1 MNDFAAKDPL
11 SVKNHETNHL
21 SAGVISGA
29 TVYVRNVSWSLSR
42 SKQTILHEMSFHLSS
57 GRILGIVGP
66 NGAGKSTLLRLLYR
80 YHKPTTGTIE
90 IGGTDI
96 WKIKACMAA
105 RKVAAVLQEQP
116 TDFALTVR
124 EIVTLGRTPHHV
136 GFGGSNGAQDG
147 NVVDAALNRM
157 DLNGFSNR
165 SLGTLSGGERQ
176 RVMVARALAQ
186 EPCVLVLDEPTN
198 HLDIRHQLEILKLIK
213 DLPLTIISSL
223 HDLNMAAD
231 TCDEV
236 AILKDGHLL
245 GIGTPEAVFSADA
258 ISGTFE
264 VMTSYERLA
273 PSDKNLLTFNL
284 KNKEK

>member
-1 MNDFAAKDPL
+1 MKNFRLNGKTFTKYQAP
-11 SVKNHETNHL
+11 SFSGVKE
-21 SAGVISGA
+21 ISGA
-29 TVYVRNVSWSLSR
+29 SVSVRNVSWSLPR
-42 SKQTILHEMSFHLSS
+42 SKRTILHEISFDLSS

-80 YHKPTTGTIE
+80 YHKPTTGTVE
-90 IGGTDI
+90 IGGKDI
-96 WKIKACMAA
+96 WKMTARDTA
-105 RKVAAVLQEQP
+105 RKVAVVLQEHP
-116 TDFALTVR
+116 TDFGLTVR
-124 EIVTLGRTPHHV
+124 EIVALGRTPHHI
-136 GFGGSNGAQDG
+136 GFGGGNGARDEQ
-147 NVVDAALNRM
+147 VVEAALQRM
-157 DLNGFSNR
+157 EVRTFSNR

-186 EPCVLVLDEPTN
+186 EPSILVLDEPTN

-245 GIGTPEAVFSADA
+245 GIGTPKAVFSADA

-264 VMTSYERLA
+264 VAASYERLA

-284 KNKEK
+284 KN

>member
-1 MNDFAAKDPL
+1 M
-11 SVKNHETNHL
+11 KNFKLNGKIFTEYQAQ
-21 SAGVISGA
+21 SFSDVEVISGA
-29 TVYVRNVSWSLSR
+29 SVSVKNVSLSLR
-42 SKQTILHEMSFHLSS
+42 RNNHNILNEINFDLSP
-57 GRILGIVGP
+57 GRVLGIVGP

-80 YHKPTTGTIE
+80 YHKPTTGTVE
-90 IGGTDI
+90 IGGKDI
-96 WKIKACMAA
+96 WEMTA
-105 RKVAAVLQEQP
+105 RDTAKKVAVVLQEHP
-116 TDFALTVR
+116 TDFGLTVR
-124 EIVTLGRTPHHV
+124 ELVALGRTPHHI
-136 GFGGSNGAQDG
+136 GFGGGNGGRDEQ
-147 NVVDAALNRM
+147 VVEAALQRM
-157 DLNGFSNR
+157 EVRTFSDR

-186 EPCVLVLDEPTN
+186 EPSILVLDEPTN

-245 GIGTPEAVFSADA
+245 GIGTPKAVFSADA

-264 VMTSYERLA
+264 VAASYERLA

-284 KNKEK
+284 KN

>member
-1 MNDFAAKDPL
+1 M
-11 SVKNHETNHL
+11 KNFKLNGKIFTEYQAQ
-21 SAGVISGA
+21 SFSDIEVISGA
-29 TVYVRNVSWSLSR
+29 SVSVKNVSLSLR
-42 SKQTILHEMSFHLSS
+42 RNNHNILNEINFDLSP
-57 GRILGIVGP
+57 GRVLGIVGP

-80 YHKPTTGTIE
+80 YHKPTTGTVE
-90 IGGTDI
+90 IGGKDI
-96 WKIKACMAA
+96 WEMTA
-105 RKVAAVLQEQP
+105 RDTAKKVAVVLQEHP
-116 TDFALTVR
+116 TDFGLTVR
-124 EIVTLGRTPHHV
+124 ELVALGRTPHHI
-136 GFGGSNGAQDG
+136 GFGGGNGGRDEQ
-147 NVVDAALNRM
+147 VVEAALQRM
-157 DLNGFSNR
+157 EVKTFSNR

-186 EPCVLVLDEPTN
+186 EPSILVLDEPTN

-245 GIGTPEAVFSADA
+245 GIGTPKAVFSADA

-264 VMTSYERLA
+264 VAASYERLA

-284 KNKEK
+284 KN

>member
-1 MNDFAAKDPL
+1 M
-11 SVKNHETNHL
+11 KNFKLNGKIFTEYQAQ
-21 SAGVISGA
+21 SFSDVEVISGA
-29 TVYVRNVSWSLSR
+29 SVSVKNVSLSLPR
-42 SKQTILHEMSFHLSS
+42 SNNNILKEISFDLSP
-57 GRILGIVGP
+57 GRVLGIVGP

-80 YHKPTTGTIE
+80 YHKPTIGSVE
-90 IGGTDI
+90 IGGKDI
-96 WKIKACMAA
+96 WEMTA
-105 RKVAAVLQEQP
+105 RDTAKKVAVVLQEHP
-116 TDFALTVR
+116 TDFGLTVR
-124 EIVTLGRTPHHV
+124 EIVALGRTPHHI
-136 GFGGSNGAQDG
+136 GFGGGNGGRDEQ
-147 NVVDAALNRM
+147 VVEAALHRM
-157 DLNGFSNR
+157 EVRTFSNR

-186 EPCVLVLDEPTN
+186 EPSILVLDEPTN

-245 GIGTPEAVFSADA
+245 GIGTPKAVFSADA

-264 VMTSYERLA
+264 VAASYERLA

-284 KNKEK
+284 KN

>member
-1 MNDFAAKDPL
+1 M
-11 SVKNHETNHL
+11 KNFKLNGKIFTEYQAQ
-21 SAGVISGA
+21 SFSDVEVISGA
-29 TVYVRNVSWSLSR
+29 SVSVKNVSLSLR
-42 SKQTILHEMSFHLSS
+42 RNNHNILNEINFDLSP
-57 GRILGIVGP
+57 GRVLGIVGP

-80 YHKPTTGTIE
+80 YHKPTTGTVE
-90 IGGTDI
+90 IGGKDI
-96 WKIKACMAA
+96 WEMTA
-105 RKVAAVLQEQP
+105 RDTAKKVAVVLQEHP
-116 TDFALTVR
+116 TDFGLTVR
-124 EIVTLGRTPHHV
+124 EIVALGRTPHHI
-136 GFGGSNGAQDG
+136 GFGGGNGGRDEQ
-147 NVVDAALNRM
+147 VVEAALHRM
-157 DLNGFSNR
+157 EVRTFSNR

-186 EPCVLVLDEPTN
+186 EPSILVLDEPTN

-245 GIGTPEAVFSADA
+245 GVGTPKAVFSADA

-264 VMTSYERLA
+264 VAASYERLA

-284 KNKEK
+284 KN

>member
-1 MNDFAAKDPL
+1 MKDFKLNGKIFTEYQAQSFSD
-11 SVKNHETNHL
+11 VE
-21 SAGVISGA
+21 VISGA
-29 TVYVRNVSWSLSR
+29 SVSVKNVSLSLR
-42 SKQTILHEMSFHLSS
+42 RNNHNILNEINFDLSP
-57 GRILGIVGP
+57 GRVLGIVGP

-80 YHKPTTGTIE
+80 YHKPTIGTVE
-90 IGGTDI
+90 IGGKDI
-96 WKIKACMAA
+96 WEMTA
-105 RKVAAVLQEQP
+105 RDTAKKVAVVLQEHP
-116 TDFALTVR
+116 TDFGLTVR
-124 EIVTLGRTPHHV
+124 ELVALGRTPHHI
-136 GFGGSNGAQDG
+136 GFGGGNGGRDEQ
-147 NVVDAALNRM
+147 VVEAALQRM
-157 DLNGFSNR
+157 EVRTFSNR

-186 EPCVLVLDEPTN
+186 EPSILVLDEPTN

-245 GIGTPEAVFSADA
+245 GIGTPKAVFSADA

-264 VMTSYERLA
+264 VAASYERLA

-284 KNKEK
+284 KN

>member
-1 MNDFAAKDPL
+1 M
-11 SVKNHETNHL
+11 KNFKLNGKIFTEYQAQ
-21 SAGVISGA
+21 SFPDVEVISGA
-29 TVYVRNVSWSLSR
+29 SVSVKNVSLSLPR
-42 SKQTILHEMSFHLSS
+42 SNHNILNEISFDLSP
-57 GRILGIVGP
+57 GRVLGIVGP

-80 YHKPTTGTIE
+80 YHKPTIGTVE
-90 IGGTDI
+90 IGGKDI
-96 WKIKACMAA
+96 WEMTA
-105 RKVAAVLQEQP
+105 RDTAKKVAVVLQEHP
-116 TDFALTVR
+116 TDFGLTVR
-124 EIVTLGRTPHHV
+124 ELVALGRTPHHI
-136 GFGGSNGAQDG
+136 GFGGGNGGRDEQ
-147 NVVDAALNRM
+147 VVEAALQRM
-157 DLNGFSNR
+157 EVRTFSNR

-186 EPCVLVLDEPTN
+186 EPSILVLDEPTN

-245 GIGTPEAVFSADA
+245 GIGTPKAVFSADA

-264 VMTSYERLA
+264 VAASYERLA

-284 KNKEK
+284 KN

>member
-1 MNDFAAKDPL
+1 M
-11 SVKNHETNHL
+11 KNFKLNGKIFTEYQAQ
-21 SAGVISGA
+21 SFSDVEVISGA
-29 TVYVRNVSWSLSR
+29 SVSVKNVSLSLR
-42 SKQTILHEMSFHLSS
+42 RNNHNILNEINFDLSP
-57 GRILGIVGP
+57 GRVLGIVGP

-80 YHKPTTGTIE
+80 YHKPTIGTVE
-90 IGGTDI
+90 IGGKDI
-96 WKIKACMAA
+96 WEMTA
-105 RKVAAVLQEQP
+105 RDTAKKVAVVLQEHP
-116 TDFALTVR
+116 TDFGLTVR
-124 EIVTLGRTPHHV
+124 ELVALGRTPHHI
-136 GFGGSNGAQDG
+136 GFGGGNGGRDEQ
-147 NVVDAALNRM
+147 VVEAALQRM
-157 DLNGFSNR
+157 EVRTFSNR

-186 EPCVLVLDEPTN
+186 EPSILVLDEPTN

-245 GIGTPEAVFSADA
+245 GIGTPKAVFSADA

-264 VMTSYERLA
+264 VAASYERLA

-284 KNKEK
+284 KN

>member
-1 MNDFAAKDPL
+1 M
-11 SVKNHETNHL
+11 KNFKLNGKIFTEYQAQ
-21 SAGVISGA
+21 SFSDVEVISGA
-29 TVYVRNVSWSLSR
+29 SVSVKNVSLSLR
-42 SKQTILHEMSFHLSS
+42 RNNHNILNEINFDLSP
-57 GRILGIVGP
+57 GRVLGIVGP

-80 YHKPTTGTIE
+80 YHKPTTGTVE
-90 IGGTDI
+90 IGGKDI
-96 WKIKACMAA
+96 WEMTA
-105 RKVAAVLQEQP
+105 RDTAKKVAVVLQEHP
-116 TDFALTVR
+116 TDFGLTVR
-124 EIVTLGRTPHHV
+124 ELVALGRTPHHI
-136 GFGGSNGAQDG
+136 GFGGGNGGRDEQ
-147 NVVDAALNRM
+147 VVEAALQRM
-157 DLNGFSNR
+157 EVRTFSNR
-165 SLGTLSGGERQ
+165 SVGTLSGGERQ

-186 EPCVLVLDEPTN
+186 EPSILVLDEPTN

-245 GIGTPEAVFSADA
+245 GIGTPKAVFSADA

-264 VMTSYERLA
+264 VAASYERLA

-284 KNKEK
+284 KN

>member
-1 MNDFAAKDPL
+1 M
-11 SVKNHETNHL
+11 KNFKPNGKIFTDYQAQ
-21 SAGVISGA
+21 SFSDVDVISGA
-29 TVYVRNVSWSLSR
+29 SVSVKNVSLSLR
-42 SKQTILHEMSFHLSS
+42 RNNHNILNEINFDLSP
-57 GRILGIVGP
+57 GRVLGIVGP

-80 YHKPTTGTIE
+80 YHKPTTGTVE
-90 IGGTDI
+90 IGGKDI
-96 WKIKACMAA
+96 WEMTA
-105 RKVAAVLQEQP
+105 RDTAKKVAVVLQEHP
-116 TDFALTVR
+116 TDFGLTVR
-124 EIVTLGRTPHHV
+124 ELVALGRTPHHI
-136 GFGGSNGAQDG
+136 GFGGGNGGRDEQ
-147 NVVDAALNRM
+147 VVEAALQRM
-157 DLNGFSNR
+157 EVRTFSSR

-176 RVMVARALAQ
+176 RVMVAQALAQ
-186 EPCVLVLDEPTN
+186 EPSILVLDEPTN

-245 GIGTPEAVFSADA
+245 GIGTPKAVFSADA

-264 VMTSYERLA
+264 VEASYERLA

-284 KNKEK
+284 KN

>member
-1 MNDFAAKDPL
+1 M
-11 SVKNHETNHL
+11 KNFKLNGKIFTEYQAQ
-21 SAGVISGA
+21 SFSDVEVISGA
-29 TVYVRNVSWSLSR
+29 SVSVKNVSLSLR
-42 SKQTILHEMSFHLSS
+42 RNNHNILNEINFDLSP
-57 GRILGIVGP
+57 GRVLGIVGP

-80 YHKPTTGTIE
+80 YHKPTIGTVE
-90 IGGTDI
+90 IGGKDI
-96 WKIKACMAA
+96 WEMTA
-105 RKVAAVLQEQP
+105 RDTAKKVAVVLQEHP
-116 TDFALTVR
+116 TDFGLTVR
-124 EIVTLGRTPHHV
+124 ELVALGRTPHHI
-136 GFGGSNGAQDG
+136 GFGGGNGGRDEQ
-147 NVVDAALNRM
+147 VVEAALQRM
-157 DLNGFSNR
+157 EVRTFSNR

-186 EPCVLVLDEPTN
+186 EPSILVLDEPTN
-198 HLDIRHQLEILKLIK
+198 HLDIRHQLEILELIK

-245 GIGTPEAVFSADA
+245 DIGTPEAVFSADA

-264 VMTSYERLA
+264 VAASYERLA

-284 KNKEK
+284 KN

>member
-1 MNDFAAKDPL
+1 MKNFRLNGKFFTKYQAP
-11 SVKNHETNHL
+11 SFSGVKQ
-21 SAGVISGA
+21 ISGA
-29 TVYVRNVSWSLSR
+29 SVSVRNVSWSLPR
-42 SKQTILHEMSFHLSS
+42 SKQTILHEMSFDLSS
-57 GRILGIVGP
+57 GRVLGIVGP
-66 NGAGKSTLLRLLYR
+66 NGAGKSTLLKLLYR

-90 IGGTDI
+90 IGGIDI
-96 WKIKACMAA
+96 WKITARMAA

-147 NVVDAALNRM
+147 HIVDAALNRM

-198 HLDIRHQLEILKLIK
+198 HLDIRHQLEILELIK
-213 DLPLTIISSL
+213 DLPLTIVTSL

-231 TCDEV
+231 ICDEV
-236 AILKDGHLL
+236 LILKDGHLK
-245 GIGTPEAVFSADA
+245 GSGVPEAVFSAEA
-258 ISGTFE
+258 ISGTFQ
-264 VMTSYERLA
+264 VAASYERLA

-284 KNKEK
+284 KT

>member
-1 MNDFAAKDPL
+1 M
-11 SVKNHETNHL
+11 KNFKLNGKIFTEYQAQ
-21 SAGVISGA
+21 SFSDIEVISGA
-29 TVYVRNVSWSLSR
+29 SVSVKNVSLSLR
-42 SKQTILHEMSFHLSS
+42 RNNHNILNEINFDLSP
-57 GRILGIVGP
+57 GRVLGIVGP

-80 YHKPTTGTIE
+80 YHKPTTGTVE
-90 IGGTDI
+90 IGGKDI
-96 WKIKACMAA
+96 WEMTA
-105 RKVAAVLQEQP
+105 RDTAKKVAVVLQEHP
-116 TDFALTVR
+116 TDFGLTVR
-124 EIVTLGRTPHHV
+124 ELVALGRTPHHI
-136 GFGGSNGAQDG
+136 GFGGGNGGRDEQ
-147 NVVDAALNRM
+147 VVEAALQRM
-157 DLNGFSNR
+157 EVRTFSNR

-186 EPCVLVLDEPTN
+186 EPSILVLDEPTN

-245 GIGTPEAVFSADA
+245 GIGTPKAVFSADA

-264 VMTSYERLA
+264 VEASYERLA

-284 KNKEK
+284 KN

>member
-1 MNDFAAKDPL
+1 M
-11 SVKNHETNHL
+11 KNFKLNGKIFTEYQAQ
-21 SAGVISGA
+21 SFSDVEVISGA
-29 TVYVRNVSWSLSR
+29 SVSVKNVSLSLR
-42 SKQTILHEMSFHLSS
+42 RNNHNILNEINFDLSP
-57 GRILGIVGP
+57 GRVLGIVGP

-80 YHKPTTGTIE
+80 YHKPTTGTVE
-90 IGGTDI
+90 IGGKDI
-96 WKIKACMAA
+96 WEMTA
-105 RKVAAVLQEQP
+105 RDTAKKVAVVLQEHP
-116 TDFALTVR
+116 TDFGLTVR
-124 EIVTLGRTPHHV
+124 EIVALGRTPHHA
-136 GFGGSNGAQDG
+136 GFGGGNGARDEQ
-147 NVVDAALNRM
+147 VVESALLRM
-157 DLNGFSNR
+157 ELRTFSNR

-186 EPCVLVLDEPTN
+186 EPSILVLDEPTN

-245 GIGTPEAVFSADA
+245 GIGTPKAVFSADA

-264 VMTSYERLA
+264 VAASYERLA

-284 KNKEK
+284 KN

>member
-1 MNDFAAKDPL
+1 MKNFRLNGKIFTKYQAP
-11 SVKNHETNHL
+11 SFSGVK
-21 SAGVISGA
+21 VISGA
-29 TVYVRNVSWSLSR
+29 SVSVKNVSWSLPR
-42 SKQTILHEMSFHLSS
+42 SKQTILHEMSFDLSS
-57 GRILGIVGP
+57 GRVLGIVGP

-80 YHKPTTGTIE
+80 YQKPTTGTIE

-96 WKIKACMAA
+96 WKTKARMAA

-124 EIVTLGRTPHHV
+124 EIVTLGRTPHHA
-136 GFGGSNGAQDG
+136 GFGGSNGVQDG
-147 NVVDAALNRM
+147 HIVDAALNRM

-198 HLDIRHQLEILKLIK
+198 HLDSRHQLEILELIK
-213 DLPLTIISSL
+213 DLPLTIVTSL

-231 TCDEV
+231 ICDEV
-236 AILKDGHLL
+236 VILKDGHLK
-245 GIGTPEAVFSADA
+245 GAGVPEAVFSAKA

-264 VMTSYERLA
+264 VAASYERLA

-284 KNKEK
+284 KS

>member
-1 MNDFAAKDPL
+1 MFTEYQAQSL
-11 SVKNHETNHL
+11 SDIE
-21 SAGVISGA
+21 VISGA
-29 TVYVRNVSWSLSR
+29 SVSVKNVSLSLPR
-42 SKQTILHEMSFHLSS
+42 SDQNILNEISFDLSP
-57 GRILGIVGP
+57 GRVLGIVGP

-80 YHKPTTGTIE
+80 YHKPTTGTVE
-90 IGGTDI
+90 IGGKDI
-96 WKIKACMAA
+96 WEMTA
-105 RKVAAVLQEQP
+105 RDTAKKVAVVLQEHP
-116 TDFALTVR
+116 TDFGLTVR
-124 EIVTLGRTPHHV
+124 ELVALGRTPHHI
-136 GFGGSNGAQDG
+136 GFGGGNGGRDEQ
-147 NVVDAALNRM
+147 VVEAALQRM
-157 DLNGFSNR
+157 EVRTFSNR

-186 EPCVLVLDEPTN
+186 EPSILVLDEPTN

-245 GIGTPEAVFSADA
+245 GIGTPKAVFSADA

-264 VMTSYERLA
+264 VAASYERLA

-284 KNKEK
+284 KN

>member
-1 MNDFAAKDPL
+1 MNNFHLKSKLFTDYQAPSL
-11 SVKNHETNHL
+11 SGVE
-21 SAGVISGA
+21 VISGA
-29 TVYVRNVSWSLSR
+29 SVSVKNVSLSLPR
-42 SKQTILHEMSFHLSS
+42 SNHNILDEISFDLSP
-57 GRILGIVGP
+57 GRVLGIVGP

-96 WKIKACMAA
+96 WKITARMAA

-147 NVVDAALNRM
+147 HIVDAALNRM

-186 EPCVLVLDEPTN
+186 EPCVLILDEPTN
-198 HLDIRHQLEILKLIK
+198 HLDIRHQLEILELIK
-213 DLPLTIISSL
+213 NLPLTIVTSL
-223 HDLNMAAD
+223 HDLNIAAD
-231 TCDEV
+231 ICDEV
-236 AILKDGHLL
+236 LILKDGNLK
-245 GIGTPEAVFSADA
+245 GSGVPEAVFSAEA

-264 VMTSYERLA
+264 VAASYERLA

-284 KNKEK
+284 KT

>member
-1 MNDFAAKDPL
+1 MKNFRLNGKIFTKYQAPSFSD
-11 SVKNHETNHL
+11 VK
-21 SAGVISGA
+21 VISGA
-29 TVYVRNVSWSLSR
+29 SVSVRNVSWSLPR
-42 SKQTILHEMSFHLSS
+42 SKQTILHEMSFDLSS
-57 GRILGIVGP
+57 GRVLGIVGP
-66 NGAGKSTLLRLLYR
+66 NGAGKSTLLKLLYR

-96 WKIKACMAA
+96 WKIKARMAA

-136 GFGGSNGAQDG
+136 GFGGSNDAQDG
-147 NVVDAALNRM
+147 LVVDAALNRM

-198 HLDIRHQLEILKLIK
+198 HLDIRHQLEILELIK
-213 DLPLTIISSL
+213 DLPLTIVTSL

-231 TCDEV
+231 ICDEV
-236 AILKDGHLL
+236 LILKDGHLK
-245 GIGTPEAVFSADA
+245 GSGVPEAVFSAEA
-258 ISGTFE
+258 ISGTFQ
-264 VMTSYERLA
+264 VAASYERLA

-284 KNKEK
+284 KT

>member
-1 MNDFAAKDPL
+1 M
-11 SVKNHETNHL
+11 KNFKLNGKIFTEYQAQ
-21 SAGVISGA
+21 SFSDVEVISGA
-29 TVYVRNVSWSLSR
+29 SVSVKNVSLSLPR
-42 SKQTILHEMSFHLSS
+42 SNHNILNEISFDLSPGS
-57 GRILGIVGP
+57 VLGIVGP

-80 YHKPTTGTIE
+80 YHKPTIGTVE
-90 IGGTDI
+90 IGGKDI
-96 WKIKACMAA
+96 WEMTA
-105 RKVAAVLQEQP
+105 RDTAKKVAVVLQEHP
-116 TDFALTVR
+116 TDFGLTVR
-124 EIVTLGRTPHHV
+124 ELVALGRTPHHI
-136 GFGGSNGAQDG
+136 GFGGGNGGRDEQ
-147 NVVDAALNRM
+147 VVEAALQRM
-157 DLNGFSNR
+157 EVRTFSNR

-186 EPCVLVLDEPTN
+186 EPSILVLDEPTN

-245 GIGTPEAVFSADA
+245 GIGTPKAVFSADA

-264 VMTSYERLA
+264 VAASYERLA

-284 KNKEK
+284 KN

>member
-1 MNDFAAKDPL
+1 M
-11 SVKNHETNHL
+11 KNFKPNGKIFTEYQAQ
-21 SAGVISGA
+21 SFSDVEVISGA
-29 TVYVRNVSWSLSR
+29 SVSVKNVSLSLPR
-42 SKQTILHEMSFHLSS
+42 SNHNILKEISFDLSP
-57 GRILGIVGP
+57 GRVLGIVGP

-80 YHKPTTGTIE
+80 YHKPTTGTVE
-90 IGGTDI
+90 IGGKDI
-96 WKIKACMAA
+96 WEMTA
-105 RKVAAVLQEQP
+105 RDTAKKVAVVLQEHP
-116 TDFALTVR
+116 TDFGLTVR
-124 EIVTLGRTPHHV
+124 ELVALGRTPHHI
-136 GFGGSNGAQDG
+136 GFGGGNGGRDEQ
-147 NVVDAALNRM
+147 VVEAALQRM
-157 DLNGFSNR
+157 EVRTFSNR

-186 EPCVLVLDEPTN
+186 EPSILVLDEPTN

-245 GIGTPEAVFSADA
+245 GIGTPKAVFSADA

-264 VMTSYERLA
+264 VAASYERLA

-284 KNKEK
+284 KN

>member
-1 MNDFAAKDPL
+1 MKNFRLNGKIFTKYQAL
-11 SVKNHETNHL
+11 SFSGVKE
-21 SAGVISGA
+21 ISGA
-29 TVYVRNVSWSLSR
+29 SVSVRNVSWSSPR
-42 SKQTILHEMSFHLSS
+42 SKQTILHEMSFNLSS
-57 GRILGIVGP
+57 GRVLGIVGP
-66 NGAGKSTLLRLLYR
+66 NGSGKSTLLKLLYR

-96 WKIKACMAA
+96 WKIKARMAA

-147 NVVDAALNRM
+147 HVVDAVLNRM
-157 DLNGFSNR
+157 GLNCFSNR

-198 HLDIRHQLEILKLIK
+198 HLDIRHQLKILELIK
-213 DLPLTIISSL
+213 NLPITIVTSL

-231 TCDEV
+231 ICDEV
-236 AILKDGHLL
+236 LILKDGHLK
-245 GIGTPEAVFSADA
+245 GSGVPEAVFSAEA
-258 ISGTFE
+258 ISGTFQ
-264 VMTSYERLA
+264 VVASYERLV
-273 PSDKNLLTFNL
+273 PSDKNLITFNR
-284 KNKEK
+284 KA

>member
-1 MNDFAAKDPL
+1 M
-11 SVKNHETNHL
+11 KNFKLNGKIFTEYQAQ
-21 SAGVISGA
+21 SFSDVEVISGA
-29 TVYVRNVSWSLSR
+29 SVSVKNVSLSLR
-42 SKQTILHEMSFHLSS
+42 RNNLNILNEINFDLSP
-57 GRILGIVGP
+57 GRVLGIVGP

-80 YHKPTTGTIE
+80 YHKPTTGTVE
-90 IGGTDI
+90 IGGKDI
-96 WKIKACMAA
+96 WEMTA
-105 RKVAAVLQEQP
+105 RDTAKKVAVVLQEHP
-116 TDFALTVR
+116 TDFGLTVR
-124 EIVTLGRTPHHV
+124 ELVALGRTPHHI
-136 GFGGSNGAQDG
+136 GFGGGNGGRDEQ
-147 NVVDAALNRM
+147 VVEAALQRM
-157 DLNGFSNR
+157 EVRTFSNR

-186 EPCVLVLDEPTN
+186 EPSILVLDEPTN

-245 GIGTPEAVFSADA
+245 GIGTPKAVFSADA

-264 VMTSYERLA
+264 VAASYERLA

-284 KNKEK
+284 KN

>member
-1 MNDFAAKDPL
+1 MKNFRLNGKIFTKYQAL
-11 SVKNHETNHL
+11 SFSGVKE
-21 SAGVISGA
+21 ISGA
-29 TVYVRNVSWSLSR
+29 SVSVRNVSWSSPR
-42 SKQTILHEMSFHLSS
+42 SKQTILHDMSFNLSS
-57 GRILGIVGP
+57 GRVLGIVGP
-66 NGAGKSTLLRLLYR
+66 NGAGKSTLLKLLYR
-80 YHKPTTGTIE
+80 YHKPTTGIIE

-96 WKIKACMAA
+96 WKIKARMAA

-136 GFGGSNGAQDG
+136 GFGGSNGAQDVH
-147 NVVDAALNRM
+147 VVDAALNRM

-198 HLDIRHQLEILKLIK
+198 HLDIRHQLEILELIK
-213 DLPLTIISSL
+213 DLPLTIVTSL

-231 TCDEV
+231 ICDEV
-236 AILKDGHLL
+236 LILKDGHLK
-245 GIGTPEAVFSADA
+245 GSGVPEAVFSAEA

-264 VMTSYERLA
+264 VSASYERLA

-284 KNKEK
+284 KN

>member
-1 MNDFAAKDPL
+1 M
-11 SVKNHETNHL
+11 KNFKLNGKIFTEYQAQ
-21 SAGVISGA
+21 SFSDVEVISGA
-29 TVYVRNVSWSLSR
+29 SVSVKNVSLSLR
-42 SKQTILHEMSFHLSS
+42 RNNHNILNEINFDLSP
-57 GRILGIVGP
+57 GRVLGIVGP

-80 YHKPTTGTIE
+80 YHKPTTGTVE
-90 IGGTDI
+90 IGGKDI
-96 WKIKACMAA
+96 WEMTA
-105 RKVAAVLQEQP
+105 RDTAKKVAVVLQEHP
-116 TDFALTVR
+116 TDFGLTVR
-124 EIVTLGRTPHHV
+124 ELVALGRTPHHI
-136 GFGGSNGAQDG
+136 GFGGGNGGRDEQ
-147 NVVDAALNRM
+147 VVEAALQRM
-157 DLNGFSNR
+157 EVRTFSNR
-165 SLGTLSGGERQ
+165 SFGTLSGGERQ

-186 EPCVLVLDEPTN
+186 EPSILVLDEPTN

-245 GIGTPEAVFSADA
+245 GIGTPKAVFSADA

-264 VMTSYERLA
+264 VAASYERLA

-284 KNKEK
+284 KN

>member
-1 MNDFAAKDPL
+1 MKNFRLNGKIFTKCQAPSFSGVKVIPGA
-11 SVKNHETNHL
+11 SV
-21 SAGVISGA
+21 S
-29 TVYVRNVSWSLSR
+29 VRNVSWSLPR
-42 SKQTILHEMSFHLSS
+42 SKQTILHEMSFDLSS
-57 GRILGIVGP
+57 GRVLGIVGP
-66 NGAGKSTLLRLLYR
+66 NGAGKSTLLKLLYR

-96 WKIKACMAA
+96 WKIKARMAA

-147 NVVDAALNRM
+147 LVVDAALNRM

-198 HLDIRHQLEILKLIK
+198 HLDIRHQLEILELIK
-213 DLPLTIISSL
+213 DLPLTIVTSL

-231 TCDEV
+231 ICDEV
-236 AILKDGHLL
+236 LILKDGHLK
-245 GIGTPEAVFSADA
+245 GSGVPEAVFSAEA
-258 ISGTFE
+258 ISGTFQ
-264 VMTSYERLA
+264 VAASYERLA
-273 PSDKNLLTFNL
+273 PSDKKLITFNL
-284 KNKEK
+284 KT

>member
-1 MNDFAAKDPL
+1 M
-11 SVKNHETNHL
+11 KNFKLNGKIFTEYQAQ
-21 SAGVISGA
+21 SFSDVEVISGA
-29 TVYVRNVSWSLSR
+29 SVSVKNVSLSLR
-42 SKQTILHEMSFHLSS
+42 RNNHNILNEINFDLSP
-57 GRILGIVGP
+57 GRVLGIVGP

-80 YHKPTTGTIE
+80 YHKPTTGTVE
-90 IGGTDI
+90 IGGKDI
-96 WKIKACMAA
+96 WEMTA
-105 RKVAAVLQEQP
+105 RDTAKKVAVVLQEHP
-116 TDFALTVR
+116 TDFGLTVR
-124 EIVTLGRTPHHV
+124 ELVALGRTPHHI
-136 GFGGSNGAQDG
+136 GFGGGNGGRDEQ
-147 NVVDAALNRM
+147 VVEAALQRM
-157 DLNGFSNR
+157 EVRTFSNR

-186 EPCVLVLDEPTN
+186 EPSILVLDEPTN

-264 VMTSYERLA
+264 VAASYERLA

-284 KNKEK
+284 KN

>member
-1 MNDFAAKDPL
+1 M
-11 SVKNHETNHL
+11 KNFKLNGKIFTEYQAQ
-21 SAGVISGA
+21 SFSDVEVISGA
-29 TVYVRNVSWSLSR
+29 SVSVKNVSLSLPR
-42 SKQTILHEMSFHLSS
+42 SNHNILKEISFDLSP
-57 GRILGIVGP
+57 GRVLGIVGP

-80 YHKPTTGTIE
+80 YHKPTTGTVE
-90 IGGTDI
+90 IGGKDI
-96 WKIKACMAA
+96 WEMTA
-105 RKVAAVLQEQP
+105 RDTAKKVAVVLQEHP
-116 TDFALTVR
+116 TDFGLTVR
-124 EIVTLGRTPHHV
+124 ELVALGRTPHHI
-136 GFGGSNGAQDG
+136 GFGGGNGGRDEQ
-147 NVVDAALNRM
+147 VVEAALQRM
-157 DLNGFSNR
+157 EVRTFSNR

-186 EPCVLVLDEPTN
+186 EPSILVLDEPTN

-245 GIGTPEAVFSADA
+245 GIGTPKAVFSADT

-264 VMTSYERLA
+264 VAASYERLA

-284 KNKEK
+284 KN